1 VTSTPTP
8 PESAATDDHAFAAW
22 AATVAGELLTDVRTQ
37 GLEGRALKDAGDKA
51 AHDLLMAICA
61 EHRPNDSVMS
71 EESRAS
77 ISDTGRLQADRVWI
91 IDPLDGT
98 REFSEPPRDDWAV
111 HVALWARGA
120 GNGDAPG
127 DLVAGAVAQPGI
139 GRTFH
144 TGEPAQVPP
153 RSAQRP
159 RIAVSRTR
167 PPAFVEALA
176 AEIDAELVP
185 MGSAGAKVISVVR
198 DVSDA
203 YVHAGGQYEW
213 DSAAPV
219 AVARAAGLH
228 TSRID
233 GSPLVYNREDV
244 LLPDLVVCRP
254 ELAEPIL
261 DFVRRAGV

>member
-1 VTSTPTP
+1 MTETPHL
-8 PESAATDDHAFAAW
+8 PEAPVAARDDDHAFAAW
-22 AATVAGELLTDVRTQ
+22 AATVAGDLLTEVRSQ
-37 GLEGRALKDAGDKA
+37 GLEGRELKDAGDQA
-51 AHDLLMAICA
+51 AHHLLMALCA
-61 EHRPNDSVMS
+61 EHRPGDAVMS
-71 EESRAS
+71 EESKAS
-77 ISDTGRLQADRVWI
+77 IADRERLSSPRVWI

-111 HVALWARGA
+111 HVALWQDGE
-120 GNGDAPG
+120 
-127 DLVAGAVAQPGI
+127 LVAGAVAQPGI
-139 GRTFH
+139 DRTFD
-144 TGEPAQVPP
+144 TGHPPLVPP
-153 RSAQRP
+153 RTAERP

-167 PPAFVEALA
+167 PPAFVEGLAEALGA
-176 AEIDAELVP
+176 DLVP

-198 DVSDA
+198 DVTDA

-233 GSPLVYNREDV
+233 GSPLVYNQEDV

-254 ELAEPIL
+254 ELADAIL
-261 DFVRRAGV
+261 EHIRRAGSE